1 MPTRAEEVYKKVTRR
16 KKLLALASWSLV
28 APLFLLDVMVG
39 PSSLGLPSGEL
50 GRVVLWSIRLPVA
63 LAALLGGASLALA
76 GSLIQTILD
85 NPLASPYTLGISAG
99 AAFGAA
105 LAYVFGVSLLGSYSV
120 VTNAFAFAILTSVIV
135 FALSKAKGMSAESLV
150 LAGIAINYLF
160 HSLLAFSEFVASEE
174 ALQAVV
180 FWTFGSLYKATWGK
194 LTVLASALV
203 PSFFV
208 ALALS
213 WRLSALKA
221 GEEVARGAG
230 VDVGKLRA
238 LSFVLA
244 SLLTATVVCYFGIIA
259 FVGLVAPHL
268 ARMIVGEDQRFS
280 LVASAAAGS
289 ALLLAADVASKT
301 VVWGAIVPIGIVTSF
316 VGVPFFLF
324 LMLRR

>member
-1 MPTRAEEVYKKVTRR
+1 MPTRAERVYKKVVA
-16 KKLLALASWSLV
+16 KKKALTLLLIVSV
-28 APLFLLDVMVG
+28 IPLFLLDVMVG
-39 PSSLGLPSGEL
+39 SSVGLPPGEL
-50 GRVVLWSIRLPVA
+50 GRVVLWNVRLPVA

-76 GSLIQTILD
+76 GNIIQTILD

-105 LAYVFGVSLLGSYSV
+105 MIYVFGISLFGGYSV
-120 VTNAFAFAILTSVIV
+120 VANAFAFALLTSLLVFVI
-135 FALSKAKGMSAESLV
+135 SKAKGMSAEALV

-194 LTVLASALV
+194 LLTLAAVLF
-203 PSFFV
+203 PSL

-213 WRLSALKA
+213 LSWKLSALKA
-221 GEEVARGAG
+221 GEEVAKGAG
-230 VDVGKLRA
+230 IDVERLRA
-238 LSFVLA
+238 ISFAIA

-268 ARMIVGEDQRFS
+268 ARMLVGEDQRFS
-280 LVASAAAGS
+280 LIASSAAGS
-289 ALLLAADVASKT
+289 ALLLAADLASKS
-301 VVWGAIVPIGIVTSF
+301 VIWGSVIPIGIVTSF